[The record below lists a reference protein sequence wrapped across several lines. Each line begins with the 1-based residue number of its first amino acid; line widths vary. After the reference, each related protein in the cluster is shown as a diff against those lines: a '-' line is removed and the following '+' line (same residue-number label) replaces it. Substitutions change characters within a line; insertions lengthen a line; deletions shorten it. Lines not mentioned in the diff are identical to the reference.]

1 MLKRG
6 KQKDNGITLIALVI
20 TIIILFILAG
30 VSITTLTGENGILR
44 NALKARENTEIA
56 EEKEAIGIAYTEVLA
71 TSKVNKVSAEDLQT
85 KLKNNGYDATV
96 TNDGETSLQVTFIS
110 QRTYVI
116 DENGNISQTDTSNYI
131 VATMTLQGE
140 KVETPP
146 LPSNDFSHIEGT
158 VDTGYVI
165 QDNDGNEF
173 VWIPVDKNQKI
184 HVKVTSKENIEHL
197 VLTDPFGD
205 EIISLSDI
213 GTNYDNTEIEP
224 TINGKYVLEYTI
236 KDETYKKEMDVYSLY
251 AIRIW
256 EQDRFTEEIAK
267 KLGYD
272 NLEEYFNN
280 TIGLIAPGMSVENYI
295 SLLISSYKQQK
306 DNEDYTNE
314 VNRNG
319 GFYVGRYEASYEN
332 GNVASKVSKIA
343 NQNHML
349 ENGKLW
355 NAVSQTQ
362 ALSQAKS
369 MYTDTNFTSSL
380 LTGSAW
386 DRIVGWLYET
396 GNKNM
401 VEVLADSTNWGNYST
416 DSNKA
421 EIINTGSVETYRA
434 NNIYDLAGNLAEWT
448 TEINDTFINCRGGAV
463 ISSNLLEIMV
473 ISRSRYTK

>member
-30 VSITTLTGENGILR
+30 VSIATLTGENGILR

-224 TINGKYVLEYTI
+224 TIKGKYVLEYTI
-236 KDETYKKEMDVYSLY
+236 KDET
-251 AIRIW
+251 
-256 EQDRFTEEIAK
+256 
-267 KLGYD
+267 
-272 NLEEYFNN
+272 
-280 TIGLIAPGMSVENYI
+280 
-295 SLLISSYKQQK
+295 
-306 DNEDYTNE
+306 
-314 VNRNG
+314 
-319 GFYVGRYEASYEN
+319 
-332 GNVASKVSKIA
+332 
-343 NQNHML
+343 
-349 ENGKLW
+349 
-355 NAVSQTQ
+355 
-362 ALSQAKS
+362 
-369 MYTDTNFTSSL
+369 
-380 LTGSAW
+380 
-386 DRIVGWLYET
+386 
-396 GNKNM
+396 
-401 VEVLADSTNWGNYST
+401 
-416 DSNKA
+416 
-421 EIINTGSVETYRA
+421 
-434 NNIYDLAGNLAEWT
+434 
-448 TEINDTFINCRGGAV
+448 
-463 ISSNLLEIMV
+463 
-473 ISRSRYTK
+473 